1 MVTLPS
7 HTPMERASCRIPPP
21 SSCPSKMDRLAG
33 SGPRLGLG
41 RVLGAAWLR
50 ASGHRSWERGPR
62 ASAPKPLPP
71 RFAPAPLPWFLL
83 GPGKGLCP
91 EGTTSPPSHQAAG
104 DQRGGAWHG
113 PPAPAPFL
121 ALFFFQLPCGSG
133 CAASARLRLNVSAA
147 LAGFVRGASTSICLD
162 VDITA
167 ISPSRV
173 TGMPNAYRSI
183 FGTPDMLLG
192 TERFGPSEPNP
203 SLPFHRPARKGGP
216 PQLWRRGEGQD
227 APESERSRGG
237 SGRPRE
243 PPPYGSEAAASA
255 TRATNGPFMIRIA
268 LRRGR
273 PLPRLSATPAAR
285 MEYNSTLNCL
295 L

>member
-1 MVTLPS
+1 MSVQDGP
-7 HTPMERASCRIPPP
+7 PCR
-21 SSCPSKMDRLAG
+21 LWTAAG
-33 SGPRLGLG
+33 AGPRPRRRMASRLWPPQLGE
-41 RVLGAAWLR
+41 GAQSFCSKASSAPLR
-50 ASGHRSWERGPR
+50 PGSFAMVPPR
-62 ASAPKPLPP
+62 A
-71 RFAPAPLPWFLL
+71 RQ
-83 GPGKGLCP
+83 GLCP

-243 PPPYGSEAAASA
+243 PP
-255 TRATNGPFMIRIA
+255 RM
-268 LRRGR
+268 
-273 PLPRLSATPAAR
+273 AAR
-285 MEYNSTLNCL
+285 RPPVPPGQQTVPS
-295 L
+295 